1 MIQLILHKFKCWDDL
16 TIDIPINQ
24 ITLIKG
30 KSGVGKSSILNAI
43 EWVLYGEFKKV
54 GPRHTPNAKTSVT
67 LKTDMIQVTRTRN
80 PNKLT
85 LEHDLIHYED
95 VNAQTKINQMYG
107 VYEIWLMTSYM
118 KQICQN
124 YFLMS
129 ANSAKI
135 ELLNKISFHDEDPNE
150 YIDKI
155 DKSLE
160 QNKTLQQYKLEL
172 FNKKINLEYD
182 ESKIFNYNP
191 EHLELLKIKELKF
204 IDLKNKYDIQQG
216 IKTSKEY
223 ELKNLNLKLNQLVR
237 PIFTE
242 TLTDSYYH
250 NLITKDNLLL
260 SETCLQQLSET
271 CLQQLQEHLKELIN
285 INQNLSLLK
294 NIKFELEKYK
304 DVNLPEGEYTLTDLQ
319 ETTANEKL
327 YYDNEALFKSLD
339 IDHDTVNDYIDHLN
353 DVLSSQERLYKE
365 IELDNLMLEKLTIEQ
380 ELKNVTNILS
390 SIDIDE
396 PNDLEQNLYDLNLK
410 QQSLQHQLQH
420 LLETKDAIKC
430 PHCDQNVLY
439 KKGLLIKV
447 TNNNDVKNDIE
458 QIQNNLKLNQQNII
472 LLKNNIEK
480 LKLIAKTNRLKYE
493 KSLLLKENYEEN
505 YNKINTTINNLTLQ
519 ISELPESEH
528 SLLTNDEK
536 NQIYKVLGR
545 LKNIKIVNLPLI
557 SSETIKN
564 YLNMKTLVSKK
575 LALLEQY
582 EQLSLRIPKIYD
594 KESNV
599 DLLKKYLT
607 NYENYI
613 HQYNYLKM
621 SIDQIKIDD
630 SLENPCED
638 LNNIQME
645 IKEYE
650 YKINEHFEHVKRK
663 EDHLQYIKEKKE
675 LDHLTTK
682 VDYLTQLKT
691 RAINVECEILKNIVN
706 NINFNMYDIC
716 MSMFEHDIKID
727 MELYKN
733 LKNKKVKQD
742 VNFNI
747 IYKGCKFD
755 SIQELSPGEQDRCS
769 LSLTLA
775 LNKLSSSQLVIF
787 DESMKSLNT
796 ELKQDIIT
804 TIKEHIHCTVL
815 IVEHSGLEGV
825 ADHIIDV
832 ELL

>member
-16 TIDIPINQ
+16 TIDFPINQ
-24 ITLIKG
+24 ITLLKG
-30 KSGVGKSSILNAI
+30 RSGVGKSTLLNAI

-67 LKTDMIQVTRTRN
+67 LKTDMIQVTRTKN

-85 LEHDLIHYED
+85 LEHDSIQYED

-204 IDLKNKYDIQQG
+204 IDLKNKFDIQQG
-216 IKTSKEY
+216 IKASKEE
-223 ELKNLNLKLNQLVR
+223 ELKNLNMKLNQLIK
-237 PIFTE
+237 PIFTG
-242 TLTDSYYH
+242 TLVDSYYH
-250 NLITKDNLLL
+250 NLITNMNEDDLPLF
-260 SETCLQQLSET
+260 SET
-271 CLQQLQEHLKELIN
+271 CLQQLQEHMKELIN
-285 INQNLSLLK
+285 INHNLTLLN
-294 NIKFELEKYK
+294 NIKIELEKYK
-304 DVNLPEGEYTLTDLQ
+304 NVILGEGDYTLTDLQ
-319 ETTANEKL
+319 ESTANEKL

-353 DVLSSQERLYKE
+353 DVLGSQERLCKE
-365 IELDNLMLEKLTIEQ
+365 IELDNLLLEKLTTEQ
-380 ELKNVTNILS
+380 ELKNITNILS
-390 SIDIDE
+390 SISIDE
-396 PNDLEQNLYDLNLK
+396 PNDLEKNLYDLNLE
-410 QQSLQHQLQH
+410 QSSLQHQLQH
-420 LLETKDAIKC
+420 LIDTKDAIKC

-447 TNNNDVKNDIE
+447 TNNNDIKNNIE
-458 QIQNNLKLNQQNII
+458 QIENNLKLNQQNII
-472 LLKNNIEK
+472 LLKDNIEK
-480 LKLIAKTNRLKYE
+480 LKLIAKNNRLKYE
-493 KSLLLKENYEEN
+493 KSLLLKENYEKN
-505 YNKINTTINNLTLQ
+505 YNKINTTINDLTLQ

-545 LKNIKIVNLPLI
+545 LKNIKIVTLPLI

-564 YLNMKTLVSKK
+564 YLNTKTLVSKK

-582 EQLSLRIPKIYD
+582 DQLSLNIPKIYD
-594 KESNV
+594 KEFNV
-599 DLLKKYLT
+599 DILKKYLT

-621 SIDQIKIDD
+621 SINQIVIGE
-630 SLENPCED
+630 SLENPSEY

-650 YKINEHFEHVKRK
+650 YKINEHFEHVRRK
-663 EDHLQYIKEKKE
+663 EDHLRWISEKEE